1 VAKPTSA
8 VPNEITRPMQ
18 VQNTSFM
25 LDRLGEDCAP
35 LQFLREL
42 TQNAIEGLQRLPEE
56 SGEVVWDVEWSKQT
70 LTEVYKLC
78 VIDNGVGM
86 TGEEMMQYINALSS
100 SVNVLSSTGNY
111 GVGAKIAAAPKN
123 RTGLIYF
130 SWKDGI
136 GYMIHL
142 WRDPHTGNY
151 GLRQLDLPDGGV
163 GFWAYV
169 QDDVKPALIDKH
181 GTMVV
186 LLGNEVSA
194 DTMTPPDGTP
204 SPSRWITRYLNT
216 RYFCFPDGVKVKAR
230 EGWQFPRSNV
240 DSNLLRTLT
249 GQKVY
254 LDKHAESSGEMDV
267 TGATAHWWI
276 LREEDAMSQNS
287 GVVAS
292 SGHVAAL
299 YQNELYE
306 MVSARQGVARLQSF
320 GVIFGHHRVVIYL
333 EPHNGEAGR
342 LTSNTAR
349 TLLLLNGEPLPWSD
363 WAAEFRENMPRPIAE
378 LVDRVAAAASGSDHK
393 QTIRERLK
401 AIVDL
406 FKFSRYRPTPKGKLL
421 LDNENNVAGGRPKTR
436 GERTT
441 DTTEADPGGK
451 GGRAGDVYSLFLSA
465 HGVPGEEVVINRE
478 PDVQWVSVENGTR
491 TPPDL
496 EDRAAKY
503 LAQQD
508 TIQANAD
515 FRVFNDMIDRWCQ
528 RYKHVPGA
536 RDVIKDVV
544 QEWFEQQLIEAVMGA
559 QALRDARQWTFEDVQ
574 RLWSEE
580 ALTAAV
586 LPRYHVDI
594 AVKRALGAK
603 LGTLKEKAT

>member
-1 VAKPTSA
+1 
-8 VPNEITRPMQ
+8 MQ
-18 VQNTSFM
+18 VGNTSFM
-25 LDRLGEDCAP
+25 LDRLGEDCSP

-42 TQNAIEGLQRLPEE
+42 TQNAIEAIQRLPEKV
-56 SGEVVWDVEWSKQT
+56 GDVIWDVDWNNQT
-70 LTEVYKLC
+70 LTGAFRLC
-78 VIDNGVGM
+78 VMDNGIGM

-111 GVGAKIAAAPKN
+111 GVGAKIAAAPRN
-123 RTGLIYF
+123 RAGLIYL

-136 GYMIHL
+136 GHMIHL
-142 WRDPHTGNY
+142 WRDPNSGNY
-151 GLRQLDLPDGGV
+151 GLRQLELPDGSIGY
-163 GFWAYV
+163 WAYV
-169 QDDVKPALIDKH
+169 QDDFKPDIIDKH

-186 LLGNEVSA
+186 LLGNVADA

-216 RYFCFPDGVKVKAR
+216 RYFRFPNDVKVRAR
-230 EGWQFPRSNV
+230 EGWQFPRSNA

-249 GQKVY
+249 GQKAY
-254 LDKHAESSGEMDV
+254 LEKHAESSGTKEV
-267 TGATAHWWI
+267 SGATAHWWI
-276 LREEDAMSQNS
+276 LREEEAMSQNS
-287 GVVAS
+287 GFIAS

-299 YQNELYE
+299 YQDELYE
-306 MVSARQGVARLQSF
+306 MVSSRQGVARLQSF
-320 GVIFGHHRVVIYL
+320 GVIFGHNRVVIYL
-333 EPHNGEAGR
+333 EPHNGEASH

-349 TLLLLNGEPLPWSD
+349 TQLLLNGEPLPWSD
-363 WAAEFRENMPRPIAE
+363 WATEFREDMPRPIAE

-401 AIVDL
+401 AIGDL

-421 LDNENNVAGGRPKTR
+421 LDNENTVAGGKPRTR
-436 GERTT
+436 VERTT
-441 DTTEADPGGK
+441 ETVEAEPGGK

-465 HGVPGEEVVINRE
+465 GGVPGEEITISRE
-478 PDVQWVSVENGTR
+478 PNVQWVSVENGTR

-503 LAQQD
+503 LPQQD
-508 TIQANAD
+508 TIQANSD

-536 RDVIKDVV
+536 RDVIKDAVH
-544 QEWFEQQLIEAVMGA
+544 EWFEQQLMEAVMGA
-559 QALRDARQWTFEDVQ
+559 HALRDARQWTFEDVQ
-574 RLWSEE
+574 QLWSEE

-586 LPRYHVDI
+586 LPRYHVDV
-594 AVKRALGAK
+594 AVKRALGAR
-603 LGTLKEKAT
+603 LGTLKEKVS